1 MAVAIPRQAP
11 PAPRRRP
18 SAAPRPRP
26 AAGGSTRTAPK
37 RPSTLNGRATINRS
51 TSRASVGG
59 RLAPFRIA
67 AMIAVIGVILSMIV
81 YLHVSSLRATMQAG
95 ELRAQVEQ
103 TQNDAANV
111 QGQTEQRLA
120 DGRVERAAAAYGM
133 VLVPSEAMQTLKV
146 RIPEA
151 LQTH

>member
-11 PAPRRRP
+11 AAPRRRP
-18 SAAPRPRP
+18 AAPKQRPVD
-26 AAGGSTRTAPK
+26 G
-37 RPSTLNGRATINRS
+37 GRARKAAKGTATLKGKATIHRS
-51 TSRASVGG
+51 TASRASVGS
-59 RLAPFRIA
+59 RPFRIA
-67 AMIAVIGVILSMIV
+67 AVIALVGVILSMIV

-111 QGQTEQRLA
+111 QAQTEQRLA

-133 VLVPSEAMQTLKV
+133 VLVPSEAMQTLKI
-146 RIPEA
+146 RIPKD
-151 LQTH
+151 LQTN

>member
-11 PAPRRRP
+11 AAPRRRP
-18 SAAPRPRP
+18 SAAPKPRP
-26 AAGGSTRTAPK
+26 VDGGRSRTAPK
-37 RPSTLNGRATINRS
+37 RPSTIKGKATIHRS
-51 TSRASVGG
+51 TATRASVGS
-59 RLAPFRIA
+59 RPFRIA
-67 AMIAVIGVILSMIV
+67 AIIAIVGVILSMIV
-81 YLHVSSLRATMQAG
+81 YLHVASLRATMQAG
-95 ELRAQVEQ
+95 ELRSQVEQ

-111 QGQTEQRLA
+111 QAQTEQRLA

-146 RIPEA
+146 RIPKA

>member
-11 PAPRRRP
+11 AAPRRRP
-18 SAAPRPRP
+18 SAAPKPRP
-26 AAGGSTRTAPK
+26 VDGGRSRTAPK
-37 RPSTLNGRATINRS
+37 RPSTIKGKATIHRS
-51 TSRASVGG
+51 TAGRASVGA
-59 RLAPFRIA
+59 RPFRIA
-67 AMIAVIGVILSMIV
+67 AIIAVVGVILSMIV
-81 YLHVSSLRATMQAG
+81 YLHVASLRATMQAG
-95 ELRAQVEQ
+95 ELRSQVEQ

-111 QGQTEQRLA
+111 QAQTEQRLA

-146 RIPEA
+146 RIPKG

>member
-11 PAPRRRP
+11 SAPRRRP
-18 SAAPRPRP
+18 AAAPRPKPVDGGRP
-26 AAGGSTRTAPK
+26 RSAPK
-37 RPSTLNGRATINRS
+37 RPSSIKGKATIHR
-51 TSRASVGG
+51 TSGRASVGG
-59 RLAPFRIA
+59 RPFRIA
-67 AMIAVIGVILSMIV
+67 AVIGLVGVILSMIV
-81 YLHVSSLRATMQAG
+81 YLHVSSLRSTMQAG

-111 QGQTEQRLA
+111 QAQTEQRLA

-146 RIPEA
+146 RIPEG

>member
-1 MAVAIPRQAP
+1 MWAATTA
-11 PAPRRRP
+11 
-18 SAAPRPRP
+18 AAPIKLRR
-26 AAGGSTRTAPK
+26 ASSRTTTTGASALK
-37 RPSTLNGRATINRS
+37 GKAKIHRS
-51 TSRASVGG
+51 QSRAAVGG

-67 AMIAVIGVILSMIV
+67 AVIALIGVILSMIV

-111 QGQTEQRLA
+111 QAQTEQRLA

-133 VLVPSEAMQTLKV
+133 VMVPSEAMQALKV

-151 LQTH
+151 LQTS

>member
-11 PAPRRRP
+11 VKPRRRP
-18 SAAPRPRP
+18 TAAPKSVPVDGRR
-26 AAGGSTRTAPK
+26 SRKAPK
-37 RPSTLNGRATINRS
+37 GATTLKGKATIHRS
-51 TSRASVGG
+51 SASRASVGS
-59 RLAPFRIA
+59 RPFRIA
-67 AMIAVIGVILSMIV
+67 AMITVVGVILSMIV
-81 YLHVSSLRATMQAG
+81 YLHVASLRATMQAG

-111 QGQTEQRLA
+111 QAQTEQRLA

-146 RIPEA
+146 RIPKD